1 MWQVSLIN
9 WSIWLTIAWVGW
21 WAAMLVAM
29 AAPHVLK
36 HTIGQ
41 IAPEARHYID
51 YLFALK
57 KTLSAALWTLAM
69 WISFQPLILSQG
81 PGDRSTGAGLTLSQM
96 TKGLFAFW
104 ICAIILLVEK
114 LIIQVIAYNFH
125 KTSYADRIAE
135 NKFAVKS
142 LVTLYLNSNDIGR
155 ADTLDGAFAKG
166 PGGKGINPAK
176 FVKKGL
182 RNARKV
188 VTGASTALGTVASEI
203 VGERVLQSNS
213 PHSMWVLLTAARPGW
228 QELTNA
234 STPTG

>member
-1 MWQVSLIN
+1 MSLTGICGFTINPTPTVWQVNLIN

-81 PGDRSTGAGLTLSQM
+81 PADRSTGAGLTLSQM

-104 ICAIILLVEK
+104 ICAVILLVEK
-114 LIIQVIAYNFH
+114 LIIQVRL
-125 KTSYADRIAE
+125 TPRDRPVE
-135 NKFAVKS
+135 LPV
-142 LVTLYLNSNDIGR
+142 D
-155 ADTLDGAFAKG
+155 AF
-166 PGGKGINPAK
+166 PARLSGYCLQLPQDELCGSHCGEQ
-176 FVKKGL
+176 VCSQES
-182 RNARKV
+182 RH
-188 VTGASTALGTVASEI
+188 ALPQL
-203 VGERVLQSNS
+203 ERYW
-213 PHSMWVLLTAARPGW
+213 PFRHSRWRFRQRPW
-228 QELTNA
+228 W
-234 STPTG
+234 